1 MGARAKQIVYKGQ
14 TSCTISESP
23 TNTFNTDR
31 QHDFRSQCDAH
42 HSFNIATHPEST
54 NYYVLQSLE
63 TFMRCNYVLVRHL

>member
-1 MGARAKQIVYKGQ
+1 MGARAKQIVNKGQ

-23 TNTFNTDR
+23 TTLNTVS

-54 NYYVLQSLE
+54 NYYVLQSLK
-63 TFMRCNYVLVRHL
+63 TFVRYNNVLVRHL

>member
-1 MGARAKQIVYKGQ
+1 MGARAKHIVNKGQ

-23 TNTFNTDR
+23 TTFNTDR
-31 QHDFRSQCDAH
+31 HDFRSQCDAH

-63 TFMRCNYVLVRHL
+63 TFERYINVLVRHF